1 MKKFV
6 IVILFSIFALVE
18 NSVMAQNKPFSN
30 PAIIYG
36 SDFMSFMQSLR
47 KIGSYDLMVQFT
59 SSASVKKL
67 GKEKVKAYYEEK
79 LTNMSKLKLT
89 SVTSNSDGT
98 KTLNYVNT
106 SVATKSATSVT
117 IVIENDSCKI
127 VLPTDLKKKLL
138 N

>member
-6 IVILFSIFALVE
+6 FIILFATFALVE

-47 KIGSYDLMVQFT
+47 RYNSIDKMVQFT
-59 SSASVKKL
+59 SLESIKKF
-67 GKEKVKAYYEEK
+67 GKEKVKEYYEENF
-79 LTNMSKLKLT
+79 TNMSKLKLT
-89 SVTSNSDGT
+89 NVTNNSDGT
-98 KTLNYVNT
+98 KTLTYINEVF
-106 SVATKSATSVT
+106 ATKSTVSVI
-117 IVIENDSCKI
+117 IVIENDSCKL
-127 VLPTDLKKKLL
+127 VLPTYLMKKLL